1 MNEVIA
7 NCQLPIADSKSV
19 TRYSKGLAIGNS
31 AMIQLAIGN
40 WQ

>member
-1 MNEVIA
+1 MNEAIA
-7 NCQLPIADSKSV
+7 NCQLPIADLKTV

-31 AMIQLAIGN
+31 AMISIGN